1 MTMKNEEREKESFF
15 SPLLMSFGR
24 VGFCNFAR
32 LSQNDDERRISQL
45 CFLSH
50 VLSIDFSRFYFERD
64 DESAFSSYEYI

>member
-1 MTMKNEEREKESFF
+1 
-15 SPLLMSFGR
+15 
-24 VGFCNFAR
+24 
-32 LSQNDDERRISQL
+32 L